1 MRPATTTDDAGKA
14 VEVYNVHAPRDEAD
28 AGDPALPELRQ
39 RIAGGLKAQ
48 GFWDFSTEQFVFVL
62 SLIAIAVLFILL
74 NASGVLAGG
83 TGRYALWLFYAWM
96 VIGSFWVS
104 RARRRHHAG
113 RIVATML
120 AEGRCAACAY
130 VLAGLGADGEGL
142 VQCPECGARWRK
154 DRVGEAVPALA
165 RATATS
171 AVIELGHWPG
181 VKLARRNRNPVIL
194 DADGRIL
201 RLADLRLAARQ
212 DPEVARLRRAV
223 MRETRPIRFVLAAVC
238 LAVGGVYI
246 FVATRMRW
254 GIPIGMVPTLMSIG
268 GTLFLTFFGVMMLW
282 QAARLMRGQT
292 RFIRTPAIAHLVA
305 ARRCPACLGTLAPEA
320 ARAGALRCTV
330 CRSVW

>member
-39 RIAGGLKAQ
+39 RFAGGLKAQ
-48 GFWDFSTEQFVFVL
+48 GFWDFPIEQLIFVV
-62 SLIAIAVLFILL
+62 SLIACLVVMGILRSTGVIAR
-74 NASGVLAGG
+74 NSGHVG
-83 TGRYALWLFYAWM
+83 YWLIYAWM
-96 VIGSFWVS
+96 FIGSIWVS
-104 RARRRHHAG
+104 MARRRHHAD
-113 RIVATML
+113 RIVVSML

-223 MRETRPIRFVLAAVC
+223 MRKTRPIRFVLAAVC

-246 FVATRMRW
+246 FFATRMRW

-268 GTLFLTFFGVMMLW
+268 GTLFLVFFAAMMLW
-282 QAARLMRGQT
+282 QAARLLRGQT

-305 ARRCPACLGTLAPEA
+305 ARRCPACVGTLAPEA